1 MQRIKLPKIDKIA
14 NAQEFQNCLRP
25 QIIKIA
31 QELIEEARRKA
42 LQGGELASE
51 SEIIARIKSR
61 YEKFQNLSL
70 KPLINATGVVLHT
83 NLGRSVISAE
93 ILARAQ
99 KIITSYSNLEY
110 DLSEGARGNR
120 YDYIALLCSE
130 LFGAQ
135 DALVVNNNAAAVF
148 LVLNTFARGREVV
161 VSRGELV
168 EIGGSF
174 RVSEVMANSGAKLV
188 EIGTTNKTKPDD
200 YEEAINENTAILMK
214 VHRSNFKISGFSS
227 SVSAAEVAALARR
240 ASQAKREFL
249 ALRAASFKNLA
260 DLCGGSSDAD
270 GEILNSAPNGLSL
283 AAASANSLNLKSDE
297 PSIKS
302 ERFHGDSAGD
312 KSEISDEISKIYP
325 AKFSMKK
332 EESFNEIIDYY
343 DLGSGYASELGF
355 GLGKSEPS
363 IFELLKSC
371 VRLLSFSG
379 DKLFGSVQCGIILGD
394 RELIARLRKNQLLR
408 MLRVDKITLSLL
420 AETIKAYINKEFH
433 LITTIDQIHL
443 SLDELRERAE
453 LVQSRISVKSQI
465 VPTTTF
471 VGGGTMPGASYP
483 SVALAIL
490 DGADPQSTQAKFRT
504 AGIIGRIED
513 DKFLLDFRSILKSD
527 LRDLIKKIGEI
538 YE

>member
-31 QELIEEARRKA
+31 QELIRQEREKA
-42 LQGGELASE
+42 LQGGAVASE

-70 KPLINATGVVLHT
+70 KSLINATGVMLHT

-174 RVSEVMANSGAKLV
+174 RVSEVMSNSGAKLV
-188 EIGTTNKTKPDD
+188 EIGTTNKTKLDD

-240 ASQAKREFL
+240 ASQAKKEFL
-249 ALRAASFKNLA
+249 ALRAASFRNLA
-260 DLCGGSSDAD
+260 DLCGGPSDAD

-302 ERFHGDSAGD
+302 ERFNGDSAGGE
-312 KSEISDEISKIYP
+312 SEISDEISKIYP

-343 DLGSGYASELGF
+343 DLGSGYVSELGF

-363 IFELLKSC
+363 IFELLKSG

-394 RELIARLRKNQLLR
+394 RQLIARLRKNQLLR

-453 LVQSRISVKSQI
+453 LVQSRISAKSQI

-490 DGADPQSTQAKFRT
+490 DGADPQSTQAKFRA

-527 LRDLIKKIGEI
+527 LQDLIKKIGEI

>member
-174 RVSEVMANSGAKLV
+174 RVSEVMANSGAKLT

-227 SVSAAEVAALARR
+227 SVSAAEVAALARKATR
-240 ASQAKREFL
+240 KKEEFL
-249 ALRAASFKNLA
+249 ALRAASFKNLEN
-260 DLCGGSSDAD
+260 LCGGRAD
-270 GEILNSAPNGLSL
+270 TTGEILNSAANGLSL
-283 AAASANSLNLKSDE
+283 ADSSANALNLNSGE
-297 PSIKS
+297 PSEKS
-302 ERFHGDSAGD
+302 ERFYEDGTGGE
-312 KSEISDEISKIYP
+312 SEIYKIYP

-332 EESFNEIIDYY
+332 EENFNEIIDYY

-363 IFELLKSC
+363 IFELLKSG

-394 RELIARLRKNQLLR
+394 RDLIARLRKNQLLR

-453 LVQSRISVKSQI
+453 LVRSRIGVKSQI
-465 VPTTTF
+465 VSTTTF
-471 VGGGTMPGASYP
+471 VGGGTMPSASYP

-490 DGADPQSTQAKFRT
+490 DGADPQNTQAKFRAT
-504 AGIIGRIED
+504 GIIGRIEQD
-513 DKFLLDFRSILKSD
+513 RFLLDFRSILKSD
-527 LRDLIKKIGEI
+527 LQDLIKKIGEI

>member
-31 QELIEEARRKA
+31 QELIRQEREKA
-42 LQGGELASE
+42 LQGGAVASE

-99 KIITSYSNLEY
+99 KVITSYSNLEY

-174 RVSEVMANSGAKLV
+174 RVSEVMANSGAKLT

-249 ALRAASFKNLA
+249 ALRAANFKNLA
-260 DLCGGSSDAD
+260 DLCGGSSDTA

-283 AAASANSLNLKSDE
+283 AASSANALNLNSGE
-297 PSIKS
+297 QFEKS
-302 ERFHGDSAGD
+302 ERFYGDSVGD
-312 KSEISDEISKIYP
+312 KSEISKICP

-332 EESFNEIIDYY
+332 TDNFNEIIDYY
-343 DLGSGYASELGF
+343 DLGSGYVSELGF

-363 IFELLKSC
+363 IFELLKSG

-453 LVQSRISVKSQI
+453 LVRSRIGVKSQI

-471 VGGGTMPGASYP
+471 VGGGTMPSASYP

-490 DGADPQSTQAKFRT
+490 DGADPQSTQAKFRA

-527 LRDLIKKIGEI
+527 LQDLIKKIGEI

>member
-31 QELIEEARRKA
+31 QELIRQEREKA
-42 LQGGELASE
+42 LQGGAVASE

-99 KIITSYSNLEY
+99 KIITSYLNLEY

-188 EIGTTNKTKPDD
+188 EIGTTNKTKPED

-249 ALRAASFKNLA
+249 ALRAANFKNLA
-260 DLCGGSSDAD
+260 DLSGGSSDTD
-270 GEILNSAPNGLSL
+270 GEILNSAPNGLGL
-283 AAASANSLNLKSDE
+283 AATSANSLNLKSDE
-297 PSIKS
+297 PSAKS
-302 ERFHGDSAGD
+302 ERFHGDSAGGE
-312 KSEISDEISKIYP
+312 SEISKIYP

-332 EESFNEIIDYY
+332 AENFNEIIDYY

-363 IFELLKSC
+363 IFELLKSG

-443 SLDELRERAE
+443 GLDELRERAE
-453 LVQSRISVKSQI
+453 LVRSRIGVKSQI

-471 VGGGTMPGASYP
+471 VGGGTMPSASYP

-490 DGADPQSTQAKFRT
+490 DGADPQSTQAKFR
-504 AGIIGRIED
+504 AADIIGRIED

-527 LRDLIKKIGEI
+527 LQDLIKKIGEI

>member
-1 MQRIKLPKIDKIA
+1 
-14 NAQEFQNCLRP
+14 
-25 QIIKIA
+25 
-31 QELIEEARRKA
+31 
-42 LQGGELASE
+42 S
-51 SEIIARIKSR
+51 
-61 YEKFQNLSL
+61 
-70 KPLINATGVVLHT
+70 
-83 NLGRSVISAE
+83 
-93 ILARAQ
+93 
-99 KIITSYSNLEY
+99 
-110 DLSEGARGNR
+110 
-120 YDYIALLCSE
+120 
-130 LFGAQ
+130 
-135 DALVVNNNAAAVF
+135 
-148 LVLNTFARGREVV
+148 
-161 VSRGELV
+161 
-168 EIGGSF
+168 
-174 RVSEVMANSGAKLV
+174 NSGAKLV
-188 EIGTTNKTKPDD
+188 EIGTTNKTKLDD

-227 SVSAAEVAALARR
+227 SASAAEVAALARR

-249 ALRAASFKNLA
+249 ALRTASFKNLA
-260 DLCGGSSDAD
+260 DLCGGSSDTD

-283 AAASANSLNLKSDE
+283 AAGSANALNLNSGE
-297 PSIKS
+297 PSVNS
-302 ERFHGDSAGD
+302 ERFYEGGES
-312 KSEISDEISKIYP
+312 EISKIYP

-343 DLGSGYASELGF
+343 DLGSGYVSELGF

-363 IFELLKSC
+363 IFELLKSG

-394 RELIARLRKNQLLR
+394 RQLIARLRKNQLLR

-453 LVQSRISVKSQI
+453 LVRSRIGIKSQI

-471 VGGGTMPGASYP
+471 VGGGTMPSASYP

-490 DGADPQSTQAKFRT
+490 DGADPQSTQAKFRA

-527 LRDLIKKIGEI
+527 LQDLIKKIGEI

>member
-31 QELIEEARRKA
+31 QELIRQEREKA

-188 EIGTTNKTKPDD
+188 EIGTTNKTKLDD

-227 SVSAAEVAALARR
+227 SVSAAEVVALARR

-270 GEILNSAPNGLSL
+270 GKILNSAPNGLSL
-283 AAASANSLNLKSDE
+283 AAASANSSNLKSGE
-297 PSIKS
+297 PSVNS
-302 ERFHGDSAGD
+302 ECFYEGGTGGES
-312 KSEISDEISKIYP
+312 EISKIYP

-343 DLGSGYASELGF
+343 DLGSGYVSELGF

-363 IFELLKSC
+363 IFELLKNG

-443 SLDELRERAE
+443 GLDELRERAE
-453 LVQSRISVKSQI
+453 LVRSRIGVKSQI

-490 DGADPQSTQAKFRT
+490 DGADPQSTQAKFRA
-504 AGIIGRIED
+504 AGIIGRIEQ

-527 LRDLIKKIGEI
+527 LQDLIKKIGEI

>member
-31 QELIEEARRKA
+31 QELIRQEREKA
-42 LQGGELASE
+42 LQGGAVASE
-51 SEIIARIKSR
+51 SEIIARIRSR

-70 KPLINATGVVLHT
+70 KSLINATGVVLHT

-110 DLSEGARGNR
+110 DLSKGARGNR

-188 EIGTTNKTKPDD
+188 EIGTTNKTKLDD

-240 ASQAKREFL
+240 ASQAKKEFL

-260 DLCGGSSDAD
+260 DLCGGSSDTT

-283 AAASANSLNLKSDE
+283 SDSSASALNLNIGE
-297 PSIKS
+297 PSEKS

-312 KSEISDEISKIYP
+312 KSEISKIYP
-325 AKFSMKK
+325 TKFSMKK
-332 EESFNEIIDYY
+332 AESFNEIIDYY
-343 DLGSGYASELGF
+343 DLGSGYVSELGF

-363 IFELLKSC
+363 IFELLKSG

-443 SLDELRERAE
+443 SLNELRERAE

-490 DGADPQSTQAKFRT
+490 DGADPQSTQAKFRA

-527 LRDLIKKIGEI
+527 LQDLIKKIGEI

>member
-31 QELIEEARRKA
+31 QELIGQEREKA
-42 LQGGELASE
+42 LQGGAVASE

-249 ALRAASFKNLA
+249 ALRAANFKNLA
-260 DLCGGSSDAD
+260 DLCSGSSDTA

-283 AAASANSLNLKSDE
+283 ADGSANALNLNIRE
-297 PSIKS
+297 PSEKS
-302 ERFHGDSAGD
+302 ERFHEDSAGD
-312 KSEISDEISKIYP
+312 KSEISKICP

-343 DLGSGYASELGF
+343 DLGSGYVSELGF

-363 IFELLKSC
+363 IFELLKSG

-394 RELIARLRKNQLLR
+394 RQLIARLRKNQLLR

-453 LVQSRISVKSQI
+453 LAQSHISVKSQI

-490 DGADPQSTQAKFRT
+490 DGADPQSTQAKFRA

-527 LRDLIKKIGEI
+527 LQDLIKKIGEI

>member
-31 QELIEEARRKA
+31 QELIEQERQKA

-188 EIGTTNKTKPDD
+188 EIGTTNKTKPED

-249 ALRAASFKNLA
+249 ALRAANFKNLA
-260 DLCGGSSDAD
+260 DLSGGSSDTD
-270 GEILNSAPNGLSL
+270 GEILNSAPNGLGL
-283 AAASANSLNLKSDE
+283 AATSANSLNLKSDE
-297 PSIKS
+297 PSAKS
-302 ERFHGDSAGD
+302 ERFHGDSAGGE
-312 KSEISDEISKIYP
+312 SEISKIYP

-332 EESFNEIIDYY
+332 AENFNEIIDYY

-453 LVQSRISVKSQI
+453 LVRSRIGVKSQI

-471 VGGGTMPGASYP
+471 VGGGTMPGAPYP

-490 DGADPQSTQAKFRT
+490 DGADPQSTQAKFR
-504 AGIIGRIED
+504 AVGIIGRIED

-527 LRDLIKKIGEI
+527 LQDLIKKIGEI

>member
-31 QELIEEARRKA
+31 QELIEEARREA

-51 SEIIARIKSR
+51 SAIIARIKSR

-135 DALVVNNNAAAVF
+135 DALVVNNNASAVF

-174 RVSEVMANSGAKLV
+174 RVSEVMANSGAKLT
-188 EIGTTNKTKPDD
+188 EIGTTNKTKLDD

-240 ASQAKREFL
+240 ASQAKKEFL
-249 ALRAASFKNLA
+249 AFRAASFKNLEN
-260 DLCGGSSDAD
+260 LCGGRAD
-270 GEILNSAPNGLSL
+270 TAGEILNSAANGLSL
-283 AAASANSLNLKSDE
+283 AAGSANALNLNSGE
-297 PSIKS
+297 PSEKS

-312 KSEISDEISKIYP
+312 KSEISKIYP

-332 EESFNEIIDYY
+332 EDNFNEIIDYY

-363 IFELLKSC
+363 IFELLKSG

-394 RELIARLRKNQLLR
+394 RKLIARLRKNQLLR

-443 SLDELRERAE
+443 SLDELRERAK

-490 DGADPQSTQAKFRT
+490 GGADPQSTQAKFRA

-527 LRDLIKKIGEI
+527 LQDLIKKIGEI

>member
-188 EIGTTNKTKPDD
+188 EIGTTNKTKLDD

-227 SVSAAEVAALARR
+227 SVSAAEVATLARL

-249 ALRAASFKNLA
+249 ALRAANFKNLA
-260 DLCGGSSDAD
+260 DLCGGSSDTD

-283 AAASANSLNLKSDE
+283 AAGSANALNLKSDE
-297 PSIKS
+297 LSVKS
-302 ERFHGDSAGD
+302 ERFYEGGTGGES
-312 KSEISDEISKIYP
+312 EISKIYP

-343 DLGSGYASELGF
+343 DLGSGYVSELGF

-363 IFELLKSC
+363 IFELLKSG

-394 RELIARLRKNQLLR
+394 RKLIARLRKNQLLR

-453 LVQSRISVKSQI
+453 LVQSRIGVKSQI

-471 VGGGTMPGASYP
+471 IGGGTMPGASYP

-490 DGADPQSTQAKFRT
+490 DGAEPQSTQAKFRA

-527 LRDLIKKIGEI
+527 LQDLIKKIGEI

>member
-31 QELIEEARRKA
+31 QELIEQERQKA

-83 NLGRSVISAE
+83 NLGRSVIGAE

-188 EIGTTNKTKPDD
+188 EIGTTNKTKPED

-249 ALRAASFKNLA
+249 ALRAANFKNLA
-260 DLCGGSSDAD
+260 DLCSGSSDTA
-270 GEILNSAPNGLSL
+270 GEILNSAPNGLGL
-283 AAASANSLNLKSDE
+283 AATSANSLNLKSDE
-297 PSIKS
+297 PSAKS
-302 ERFHGDSAGD
+302 ERFHGDSAGGE
-312 KSEISDEISKIYP
+312 SEISKIYP

-332 EESFNEIIDYY
+332 AENFNEIIDYY

-453 LVQSRISVKSQI
+453 LVRSRIGVKSQI

-471 VGGGTMPGASYP
+471 VGGGTMPGAPYP

-490 DGADPQSTQAKFRT
+490 DGADPQSTQAKFR
-504 AGIIGRIED
+504 AVGIIGRIED

-527 LRDLIKKIGEI
+527 LQDLIKKIGEI

>member
-31 QELIEEARRKA
+31 QELIEEARRKV

-61 YEKFQNLSL
+61 YEKFQSLSL

-135 DALVVNNNAAAVF
+135 DALVVNNNASAVF
-148 LVLNTFARGREVV
+148 LVLNTFARGRKVV

-188 EIGTTNKTKPDD
+188 EIGTTNKTKLDD

-249 ALRAASFKNLA
+249 APRAASFKNLV

-283 AAASANSLNLKSDE
+283 AAASANSLNLKSGE
-297 PSIKS
+297 PSAKS
-302 ERFHGDSAGD
+302 ECFYEGGTGGES
-312 KSEISDEISKIYP
+312 EISKIYS

-332 EESFNEIIDYY
+332 EERFNEIIDYY

-363 IFELLKSC
+363 IFELLKSG

-453 LVQSRISVKSQI
+453 LVRSRIGVKSQI

-490 DGADPQSTQAKFRT
+490 DGAEPQSTQAKFRA

-527 LRDLIKKIGEI
+527 LQDLIKKIGEI

>member
-31 QELIEEARRKA
+31 QELIEEARREA

-93 ILARAQ
+93 ILTRAQ

-188 EIGTTNKTKPDD
+188 EIGTTNKTKLDD

-249 ALRAASFKNLA
+249 ALRAANFKNLEN
-260 DLCGGSSDAD
+260 LCGGSSDAD

-283 AAASANSLNLKSDE
+283 AAASVNSLNLKSDE
-297 PSIKS
+297 PSAKS
-302 ERFHGDSAGD
+302 ECFYEGGAGD

-343 DLGSGYASELGF
+343 DLGSGYVSVLGF

-363 IFELLKSC
+363 IFELLKSG

-394 RELIARLRKNQLLR
+394 RQLIARLRKNQLLR

-538 YE
+538 SE

>member
-1 MQRIKLPKIDKIA
+1 MQQIKLPKIDKIA
-14 NAQEFQNCLRP
+14 NAQEFRNCLRP

-31 QELIEEARRKA
+31 QELIEEARREA

-61 YEKFQNLSL
+61 YEKFQSLSL

-174 RVSEVMANSGAKLV
+174 RVSEVMSNSGAKLV

-227 SVSAAEVAALARR
+227 SVSTAEVAALARR

-249 ALRAASFKNLA
+249 ALRAASFKNLEN
-260 DLCGGSSDAD
+260 LCGGRAD
-270 GEILNSAPNGLSL
+270 TTGEILNSAANGLSL
-283 AAASANSLNLKSDE
+283 ADSSANALNLNSGE
-297 PSIKS
+297 PSEKS
-302 ERFHGDSAGD
+302 ECFREGSAGD
-312 KSEISDEISKIYP
+312 KSEISKICP

-332 EESFNEIIDYY
+332 MENFNEIIDYY

-363 IFELLKSC
+363 IFELLKSG

-394 RELIARLRKNQLLR
+394 RQLIARLRKNQLLR

-453 LVQSRISVKSQI
+453 LVRSRIGVKSQI

-490 DGADPQSTQAKFRT
+490 DGSDPQSMQAKFRT

-527 LRDLIKKIGEI
+527 LQDLIKKIGEI

>member
-31 QELIEEARRKA
+31 QELIEEARKKA

-51 SEIIARIKSR
+51 SEIIVRIKSR
-61 YEKFQNLSL
+61 YEKFQSLSL

-83 NLGRSVISAE
+83 NLGRSVIGAE

-148 LVLNTFARGREVV
+148 LVLNTFARRREVV

-249 ALRAASFKNLA
+249 ALRAANFKNLA
-260 DLCGGSSDAD
+260 DLCGGSSDSA
-270 GEILNSAPNGLSL
+270 GEILNSVPNGLSL
-283 AAASANSLNLKSDE
+283 AAASANALNLNSGE
-297 PSIKS
+297 PSEKS
-302 ERFHGDSAGD
+302 ECFHEGGTGGES
-312 KSEISDEISKIYP
+312 EISKIYP

-363 IFELLKSC
+363 IFELLKSG

-471 VGGGTMPGASYP
+471 VGGGTMPGASYS

-490 DGADPQSTQAKFRT
+490 DGADPQSTQAKFRA

-527 LRDLIKKIGEI
+527 LQDLIKKIGEI

>member
-1 MQRIKLPKIDKIA
+1 
-14 NAQEFQNCLRP
+14 
-25 QIIKIA
+25 
-31 QELIEEARRKA
+31 
-42 LQGGELASE
+42 
-51 SEIIARIKSR
+51 
-61 YEKFQNLSL
+61 
-70 KPLINATGVVLHT
+70 
-83 NLGRSVISAE
+83 
-93 ILARAQ
+93 
-99 KIITSYSNLEY
+99 
-110 DLSEGARGNR
+110 
-120 YDYIALLCSE
+120 
-130 LFGAQ
+130 
-135 DALVVNNNAAAVF
+135 
-148 LVLNTFARGREVV
+148 
-161 VSRGELV
+161 
-168 EIGGSF
+168 
-174 RVSEVMANSGAKLV
+174 
-188 EIGTTNKTKPDD
+188 
-200 YEEAINENTAILMK
+200 MK

-227 SVSAAEVAALARR
+227 SVSTAEVAALARR

-249 ALRAASFKNLA
+249 ALRAASFKNLEN
-260 DLCGGSSDAD
+260 LCGGRAD
-270 GEILNSAPNGLSL
+270 TTGEILNSAANGLSL
-283 AAASANSLNLKSDE
+283 ADSSANALNLNSGE
-297 PSIKS
+297 PSEKS
-302 ERFHGDSAGD
+302 ECFREGSAGD
-312 KSEISDEISKIYP
+312 KSEISKICP

-332 EESFNEIIDYY
+332 MENFNEIIDYY

-363 IFELLKSC
+363 IFELLKSG

-453 LVQSRISVKSQI
+453 LVRSRIGVKSQI

-490 DGADPQSTQAKFRT
+490 DGADPQSTQAKFRA

-527 LRDLIKKIGEI
+527 LQDLIKKIGEI

>member
-1 MQRIKLPKIDKIA
+1 MQQIKLPKIDKIA

-31 QELIEEARRKA
+31 QELIEEARREA

-83 NLGRSVISAE
+83 NLGRSVIGAE

-174 RVSEVMANSGAKLV
+174 RVSEVMANSGAKLT

-260 DLCGGSSDAD
+260 DLCGGSSDTD

-297 PSIKS
+297 PSAKS
-302 ERFHGDSAGD
+302 ERFYEGGAGD
-312 KSEISDEISKIYP
+312 KSEISKIYP

-332 EESFNEIIDYY
+332 AESFNEIIDYY

-363 IFELLKSC
+363 IFELLKSG

-433 LITTIDQIHL
+433 LIRTIDQIHL
-443 SLDELRERAE
+443 GLDELRERAE
-453 LVQSRISVKSQI
+453 LVQSRIGVKSQI

-471 VGGGTMPGASYP
+471 VGGGTMPSASYP

-490 DGADPQSTQAKFRT
+490 DGADPQSTQAKFRA

-527 LRDLIKKIGEI
+527 LQDLIKKIGEI

>member
-14 NAQEFQNCLRP
+14 NAREFQNCLRP

-31 QELIEEARRKA
+31 QELIRQEREKA
-42 LQGGELASE
+42 LQGGELSSE

-270 GEILNSAPNGLSL
+270 GKILNSAPNGLSL
-283 AAASANSLNLKSDE
+283 AAGSANALNLDSGE
-297 PSIKS
+297 LSEKS
-302 ERFHGDSAGD
+302 ERFHGDSAGGE
-312 KSEISDEISKIYP
+312 SEISKIYP

-332 EESFNEIIDYY
+332 AENFNEIIDYY

-355 GLGKSEPS
+355 GLSKSEPS
-363 IFELLKSC
+363 IFELLKSG

-453 LVQSRISVKSQI
+453 LVRSRIGVKSQI

-490 DGADPQSTQAKFRT
+490 DGTEPQSTQAKFRA

-527 LRDLIKKIGEI
+527 LQDLIKKIGEI

>member
-31 QELIEEARRKA
+31 QELIRQEREKA
-42 LQGGELASE
+42 LQRGAVASE

-174 RVSEVMANSGAKLV
+174 RVSEVMANSGAKLT

-249 ALRAASFKNLA
+249 ALRAASFKNLT
-260 DLCGGSSDAD
+260 DLCGGSSDTD

-283 AAASANSLNLKSDE
+283 AATSANSLNLKSDE
-297 PSIKS
+297 PSAKS
-302 ERFHGDSAGD
+302 ERFHGDSAGGES
-312 KSEISDEISKIYP
+312 KISKIYP

-332 EESFNEIIDYY
+332 AESFNEIIDYY

-363 IFELLKSC
+363 IFELLKSG

-453 LVQSRISVKSQI
+453 LVQSRIGAKSQI

-471 VGGGTMPGASYP
+471 VGGGTMPSASYP

-490 DGADPQSTQAKFRT
+490 DGADPQSTQAKFRA

-527 LRDLIKKIGEI
+527 LQDLIKKIGEI

>member
-31 QELIEEARRKA
+31 QELIRQEREKA
-42 LQGGELASE
+42 LQGGSVASE

-174 RVSEVMANSGAKLV
+174 RVSEVMANSGAKLT
-188 EIGTTNKTKPDD
+188 EIGTTNKTKLDD

-260 DLCGGSSDAD
+260 DLYGGSSDAD

-283 AAASANSLNLKSDE
+283 AAGSANALNLNSGEQSK
-297 PSIKS
+297 KS
-302 ERFHGDSAGD
+302 ECFHRDSAGGE
-312 KSEISDEISKIYP
+312 SEISKIYP

-332 EESFNEIIDYY
+332 EDNFNEIIDYY

-363 IFELLKSC
+363 IFELLKSG

-394 RELIARLRKNQLLR
+394 HELIARLRKNQLLR

-453 LVQSRISVKSQI
+453 LVRSRIGVKSQI

-471 VGGGTMPGASYP
+471 VGGGTMPSTSYP

-490 DGADPQSTQAKFRT
+490 DGADPQSTQAKFRA

-527 LRDLIKKIGEI
+527 LQDLIKKIGEI

>member
-31 QELIEEARRKA
+31 QELIRQEREKA
-42 LQGGELASE
+42 LQGGAVASE

-93 ILARAQ
+93 ILVRAQ
-99 KIITSYSNLEY
+99 KVITSYSNLEY

-188 EIGTTNKTKPDD
+188 EIGTTNKTKPED

-227 SVSAAEVAALARR
+227 SVSAAETAALARR

-283 AAASANSLNLKSDE
+283 AASSANSLNLKNDE
-297 PSIKS
+297 PSEKS
-302 ERFHGDSAGD
+302 ERFYEGGASD
-312 KSEISDEISKIYP
+312 KSEISKIYP

-363 IFELLKSC
+363 IFELLKSG

-394 RELIARLRKNQLLR
+394 RKLIARLRKNQLLR

-453 LVQSRISVKSQI
+453 LVQSHISVKSQI

-490 DGADPQSTQAKFRT
+490 DGADPQSTQAKFRA

-527 LRDLIKKIGEI
+527 LQDLIKKIGEI

>member
-31 QELIEEARRKA
+31 QELIRQEREKA
-42 LQGGELASE
+42 LQGGAVASE
-51 SEIIARIKSR
+51 SEIIARIRSR

-70 KPLINATGVVLHT
+70 KSLINATGVVLHT

-188 EIGTTNKTKPDD
+188 EIGTTNKTKPED

-260 DLCGGSSDAD
+260 DLCGGSSDAA
-270 GEILNSAPNGLSL
+270 GEILNSAPNGLSI
-283 AAASANSLNLKSDE
+283 AAGSANALNLNSGE

-302 ERFHGDSAGD
+302 ERFYGDSAGGE
-312 KSEISDEISKIYP
+312 SEISKICP

-343 DLGSGYASELGF
+343 DLGSGYVSELGF

-363 IFELLKSC
+363 IFELLKSG

-394 RELIARLRKNQLLR
+394 RKLIARLRKNQLLR

-453 LVQSRISVKSQI
+453 LVQSRIGVKSQI

-471 VGGGTMPGASYP
+471 VGGGTMPSASYP

-490 DGADPQSTQAKFRT
+490 DGADPQSTQAKFRA

-527 LRDLIKKIGEI
+527 LQDLIKKIGEI

>member
-31 QELIEEARRKA
+31 QELIEEARREA

-51 SEIIARIKSR
+51 SEIIARIKAR

-93 ILARAQ
+93 ILARVQ

-188 EIGTTNKTKPDD
+188 EIGTTNKTKLDD

-227 SVSAAEVAALARR
+227 SVSAEEIATLARKATR
-240 ASQAKREFL
+240 KKEEFL
-249 ALRAASFKNLA
+249 ALRAANFKNLA
-260 DLCGGSSDAD
+260 DLCGGSSDTD

-283 AAASANSLNLKSDE
+283 AAGSANALNLDSGEQSK
-297 PSIKS
+297 KS
-302 ERFHGDSAGD
+302 ERFYEGDES
-312 KSEISDEISKIYP
+312 EISKIYP

-332 EESFNEIIDYY
+332 AENFNEIIDYY

-363 IFELLKSC
+363 IFELLKSG

-490 DGADPQSTQAKFRT
+490 DGADPQSTQAKFRA

-527 LRDLIKKIGEI
+527 LQDLIKKIGEI

>member
-31 QELIEEARRKA
+31 QELIRQEREKA
-42 LQGGELASE
+42 LQGGAVASE

-61 YEKFQNLSL
+61 YEKFQSLSL

-83 NLGRSVISAE
+83 NLGRSVIGAE

-135 DALVVNNNAAAVF
+135 DALVVNNNASAVF

-174 RVSEVMANSGAKLV
+174 RVSEVMANSGAKLT
-188 EIGTTNKTKPDD
+188 EIGTTNKTKLDD

-227 SVSAAEVAALARR
+227 SVSAAETAALARR

-249 ALRAASFKNLA
+249 ALRAASFKNLV

-270 GEILNSAPNGLSL
+270 GEIL
-283 AAASANSLNLKSDE
+283 K
-297 PSIKS
+297 
-302 ERFHGDSAGD
+302 F
-312 KSEISDEISKIYP
+312 YP
-325 AKFSMKK
+325 
-332 EESFNEIIDYY
+332 
-343 DLGSGYASELGF
+343 
-355 GLGKSEPS
+355 
-363 IFELLKSC
+363 C
-371 VRLLSFSG
+371 VQ
-379 DKLFGSVQCGIILGD
+379 V
-394 RELIARLRKNQLLR
+394 
-408 MLRVDKITLSLL
+408 V
-420 AETIKAYINKEFH
+420 EF
-433 LITTIDQIHL
+433 
-443 SLDELRERAE
+443 
-453 LVQSRISVKSQI
+453 
-465 VPTTTF
+465 
-471 VGGGTMPGASYP
+471 
-483 SVALAIL
+483 
-490 DGADPQSTQAKFRT
+490 
-504 AGIIGRIED
+504 
-513 DKFLLDFRSILKSD
+513 
-527 LRDLIKKIGEI
+527 
-538 YE
+538 

>member
-31 QELIEEARRKA
+31 QELIGQEREKA
-42 LQGGELASE
+42 LQGGAVASE

-130 LFGAQ
+130 LFSAQ

-249 ALRAASFKNLA
+249 ALRAANFKNLA
-260 DLCGGSSDAD
+260 DLCGGSSDTA

-283 AAASANSLNLKSDE
+283 AAGSANALNLNSSE
-297 PSIKS
+297 PSAKS
-302 ERFHGDSAGD
+302 ERFHGDSAGGE
-312 KSEISDEISKIYP
+312 SEISDEISKIYP

-343 DLGSGYASELGF
+343 DLGSGYASGLGF

-363 IFELLKSC
+363 IFELLKSG

-394 RELIARLRKNQLLR
+394 RKLIARLRKNQLLR

-453 LVQSRISVKSQI
+453 LVRSRIGVKSQI

-490 DGADPQSTQAKFRT
+490 DGADPQSTQAKFRA

-527 LRDLIKKIGEI
+527 LQDLIKKIGEI

>member
-31 QELIEEARRKA
+31 QELIEQERQKA

-51 SEIIARIKSR
+51 SEIISLIKSR

-135 DALVVNNNAAAVF
+135 DALVVNNNASAVF

-188 EIGTTNKTKPDD
+188 EIGTTNKTKLDD

-214 VHRSNFKISGFSS
+214 VHRSNFKISGFNS

-283 AAASANSLNLKSDE
+283 AAGSANALNLNSSE
-297 PSIKS
+297 PSAKS
-302 ERFHGDSAGD
+302 ERFHGDSAGGE
-312 KSEISDEISKIYP
+312 SEISKIYP

-363 IFELLKSC
+363 IFELLKSG

-394 RELIARLRKNQLLR
+394 RDLIARLRKNQLLR

-453 LVQSRISVKSQI
+453 LVRSRIGVKSQI

-471 VGGGTMPGASYP
+471 VGGGTMPSASYP

-490 DGADPQSTQAKFRT
+490 DGADPQSTQAKFRA

-513 DKFLLDFRSILKSD
+513 DKFLLDFRSILKND
-527 LRDLIKKIGEI
+527 LQDLIKKIGEI

>member
-1 MQRIKLPKIDKIA
+1 
-14 NAQEFQNCLRP
+14 
-25 QIIKIA
+25 
-31 QELIEEARRKA
+31 
-42 LQGGELASE
+42 
-51 SEIIARIKSR
+51 
-61 YEKFQNLSL
+61 
-70 KPLINATGVVLHT
+70 
-83 NLGRSVISAE
+83 
-93 ILARAQ
+93 
-99 KIITSYSNLEY
+99 
-110 DLSEGARGNR
+110 
-120 YDYIALLCSE
+120 
-130 LFGAQ
+130 
-135 DALVVNNNAAAVF
+135 
-148 LVLNTFARGREVV
+148 
-161 VSRGELV
+161 
-168 EIGGSF
+168 
-174 RVSEVMANSGAKLV
+174 
-188 EIGTTNKTKPDD
+188 
-200 YEEAINENTAILMK
+200 
-214 VHRSNFKISGFSS
+214 
-227 SVSAAEVAALARR
+227 
-240 ASQAKREFL
+240 
-249 ALRAASFKNLA
+249 
-260 DLCGGSSDAD
+260 
-270 GEILNSAPNGLSL
+270 
-283 AAASANSLNLKSDE
+283 
-297 PSIKS
+297 
-302 ERFHGDSAGD
+302 
-312 KSEISDEISKIYP
+312 
-325 AKFSMKK
+325 MKK
-332 EESFNEIIDYY
+332 AENFNEIIDYY

-363 IFELLKSC
+363 IFELLKSG

-490 DGADPQSTQAKFRT
+490 DDADPQSTQAKFRA

-527 LRDLIKKIGEI
+527 LQDLIKKIGEI

>member
-31 QELIEEARRKA
+31 QELIRQEREKA
-42 LQGGELASE
+42 LQGGAVASE

-148 LVLNTFARGREVV
+148 LVLNTFARRREVV

-174 RVSEVMANSGAKLV
+174 RVSEVMANSGAKLT
-188 EIGTTNKTKPDD
+188 EIGTTNKTKPED

-249 ALRAASFKNLA
+249 ALRAANFKNLA

-270 GEILNSAPNGLSL
+270 GKILNSVPNGLSL
-283 AAASANSLNLKSDE
+283 AAASANALNLNSGE
-297 PSIKS
+297 PSAKS
-302 ERFHGDSAGD
+302 ECFHKDGES
-312 KSEISDEISKIYP
+312 EISKIYP

-343 DLGSGYASELGF
+343 DLGSGYVSELGF
-355 GLGKSEPS
+355 ELGKSEPS
-363 IFELLKSC
+363 IFELLKSG

-394 RELIARLRKNQLLR
+394 HELIARLRKNQLLR

-453 LVQSRISVKSQI
+453 LVRSRIGVKSQI

-490 DGADPQSTQAKFRT
+490 DGADPQSTQAKFRA

-527 LRDLIKKIGEI
+527 LQDLIKKIGEI

>member
-31 QELIEEARRKA
+31 QELIRQEREKA
-42 LQGGELASE
+42 LQGGAVANE

-99 KIITSYSNLEY
+99 KIVTSYSNLEY

-174 RVSEVMANSGAKLV
+174 RVSEVMSNSGAKLT

-227 SVSAAEVAALARR
+227 SVSAAEIAALARKATR
-240 ASQAKREFL
+240 KKEEFL

-260 DLCGGSSDAD
+260 DFCGGSSDTA
-270 GEILNSAPNGLSL
+270 GEILNSAPNDLSL
-283 AAASANSLNLKSDE
+283 AASSANALNLNIGE
-297 PSIKS
+297 PSEKS
-302 ERFHGDSAGD
+302 KCFHEDCES
-312 KSEISDEISKIYP
+312 EISKIYP

-332 EESFNEIIDYY
+332 AENFNEIIDYY

-363 IFELLKSC
+363 IFELLKSG

-394 RELIARLRKNQLLR
+394 RELIAHLRKNQLLR

-453 LVQSRISVKSQI
+453 LVQSRIGVKSQI

-490 DGADPQSTQAKFRT
+490 DGADPQSTQAKFRA

-527 LRDLIKKIGEI
+527 LQDLIKKIGEI

>member
-31 QELIEEARRKA
+31 QELIEQEREKA
-42 LQGGELASE
+42 LQGGAVASE

-110 DLSEGARGNR
+110 DLSKGARGNR

-188 EIGTTNKTKPDD
+188 EIGTTNKTKPED

-227 SVSAAEVAALARR
+227 SVSATEVAALARKATR
-240 ASQAKREFL
+240 KKEEFL
-249 ALRAASFKNLA
+249 ALREASFKNLA
-260 DLCGGSSDAD
+260 DLCGGSSDTT

-283 AAASANSLNLKSDE
+283 TAASANSLNLKSGE
-297 PSIKS
+297 PSARS
-302 ERFHGDSAGD
+302 ERFYEGGES
-312 KSEISDEISKIYP
+312 EISKIYP

-343 DLGSGYASELGF
+343 DLGSGYVSELGF

-363 IFELLKSC
+363 IFELLKSG

-394 RELIARLRKNQLLR
+394 RQLIARLRKNQLLR

-453 LVQSRISVKSQI
+453 LVQSRIGVKSQI

-471 VGGGTMPGASYP
+471 VGGGTMPSASYP

-490 DGADPQSTQAKFRT
+490 DGAEPQNTQAKFRA

-527 LRDLIKKIGEI
+527 LQDLIKKIGEI

>member
-31 QELIEEARRKA
+31 QELIRQEREKA
-42 LQGGELASE
+42 LQGGSVASE

-188 EIGTTNKTKPDD
+188 EIGTTNKTKPED

-214 VHRSNFKISGFSS
+214 VHRSNFKISGFNS

-249 ALRAASFKNLA
+249 ALRAANFKNLA
-260 DLCGGSSDAD
+260 DLCGDSSDAA

-283 AAASANSLNLKSDE
+283 AAASANSLNLKRDE
-297 PSIKS
+297 PSAKS
-302 ERFHGDSAGD
+302 ERFYEGGES
-312 KSEISDEISKIYP
+312 EISKIYP

-343 DLGSGYASELGF
+343 DLGSGYVSELGF

-363 IFELLKSC
+363 IFELLKSG

-443 SLDELRERAE
+443 GLDELRERAE
-453 LVQSRISVKSQI
+453 LVRSRIGVKSQI

-471 VGGGTMPGASYP
+471 VGGGTMPSASYP

-490 DGADPQSTQAKFRT
+490 DGADPQSTQAKFRA

-527 LRDLIKKIGEI
+527 LQGLIKKIGEI

>member
-31 QELIEEARRKA
+31 QELIEEARREA

-93 ILARAQ
+93 ILARAH
-99 KIITSYSNLEY
+99 KIVTSYSNLEY

-148 LVLNTFARGREVV
+148 LVLNTFARGCEVV

-200 YEEAINENTAILMK
+200 YEEAISENTAILMK

-227 SVSAAEVAALARR
+227 SVSAAEVAALARKATR
-240 ASQAKREFL
+240 KKEEFL
-249 ALRAASFKNLA
+249 ALRAASFKNLEN
-260 DLCGGSSDAD
+260 LCGGSSDAT
-270 GEILNSAPNGLSL
+270 GEILNSAPNDLNL
-283 AAASANSLNLKSDE
+283 AAGSANALNLNSGE
-297 PSIKS
+297 PSERS
-302 ERFHGDSAGD
+302 ECFYEGDE
-312 KSEISDEISKIYP
+312 SEISAKASKIYS

-332 EESFNEIIDYY
+332 EDNFNEIIDYY

-355 GLGKSEPS
+355 GLGKSEPA
-363 IFELLKSC
+363 IFDLLKSG

-379 DKLFGSVQCGIILGD
+379 DKLFGSVQCGIILG
-394 RELIARLRKNQLLR
+394 
-408 MLRVDKITLSLL
+408 
-420 AETIKAYINKEFH
+420 
-433 LITTIDQIHL
+433 
-443 SLDELRERAE
+443 
-453 LVQSRISVKSQI
+453 
-465 VPTTTF
+465 
-471 VGGGTMPGASYP
+471 
-483 SVALAIL
+483 
-490 DGADPQSTQAKFRT
+490 
-504 AGIIGRIED
+504 
-513 DKFLLDFRSILKSD
+513 
-527 LRDLIKKIGEI
+527 
-538 YE
+538 

>member
-31 QELIEEARRKA
+31 QELIEQERQKA

-51 SEIIARIKSR
+51 SEIISLIKSR

-135 DALVVNNNAAAVF
+135 DALVVNNNASAVF

-188 EIGTTNKTKPDD
+188 EIGTTNKTKLDD

-214 VHRSNFKISGFSS
+214 VHRSNFKISGFNS

-283 AAASANSLNLKSDE
+283 AAGSANALNLNSSE
-297 PSIKS
+297 PSAKS
-302 ERFHGDSAGD
+302 ERFHGDSAGGE
-312 KSEISDEISKIYP
+312 SEISKIYP

-363 IFELLKSC
+363 IFELLKSG

-394 RELIARLRKNQLLR
+394 RDLIARLRKNQLLR

-453 LVQSRISVKSQI
+453 LVRSRIGVKSQI

-490 DGADPQSTQAKFRT
+490 DGADPQSTQAKFRA

-527 LRDLIKKIGEI
+527 LQDLIKKIGEI

>member
-31 QELIEEARRKA
+31 QELIEEARREA

-93 ILARAQ
+93 ILTRAQ

-188 EIGTTNKTKPDD
+188 EIGTTNKTKLDD

-249 ALRAASFKNLA
+249 ALRAANFKNLEN
-260 DLCGGSSDAD
+260 LCGGSSDAD

-283 AAASANSLNLKSDE
+283 AAASVNSLNLKSDE
-297 PSIKS
+297 PSAKS
-302 ERFHGDSAGD
+302 ECFYEGGAGD

-343 DLGSGYASELGF
+343 DLGSGYVSELGF

-363 IFELLKSC
+363 IFELLKSG

-394 RELIARLRKNQLLR
+394 RQLIARLRKNQLLR

-538 YE
+538 SE

>member
-31 QELIEEARRKA
+31 QELIEEARREA

-174 RVSEVMANSGAKLV
+174 RVSEVMANSGAKLT
-188 EIGTTNKTKPDD
+188 EIGTTNKTKLDD

-227 SVSAAEVAALARR
+227 SVSAAEVAALARKATR
-240 ASQAKREFL
+240 KKEEFL
-249 ALRAASFKNLA
+249 ALRAASFKNLEN
-260 DLCGGSSDAD
+260 LCGGRAD
-270 GEILNSAPNGLSL
+270 TAGEILNSAANGLSL
-283 AAASANSLNLKSDE
+283 ADSSANVLNLNSGE
-297 PSIKS
+297 PSEKS

-312 KSEISDEISKIYP
+312 KSEISKIYP

-332 EESFNEIIDYY
+332 EDNFNEIIDYY

-363 IFELLKSC
+363 IFELLKSG

-394 RELIARLRKNQLLR
+394 RELIARLHKNQLLR

-471 VGGGTMPGASYP
+471 VGGGTMPNASYP

-490 DGADPQSTQAKFRT
+490 DGADPQSTQAKFRA

-527 LRDLIKKIGEI
+527 LQDLIKKIGEI

>member
-31 QELIEEARRKA
+31 QELIEQERQKA

-51 SEIIARIKSR
+51 SEIISLIKSR

-135 DALVVNNNAAAVF
+135 DALVVNNNASAVF

-188 EIGTTNKTKPDD
+188 EIGTTNKTKLDD

-214 VHRSNFKISGFSS
+214 VHRSNFKISGFNS

-283 AAASANSLNLKSDE
+283 AAGSANALNLNSSE
-297 PSIKS
+297 PSAKS
-302 ERFHGDSAGD
+302 ERFHGDSAGGE
-312 KSEISDEISKIYP
+312 SEISKIYP

-363 IFELLKSC
+363 IFELLKSG

-394 RELIARLRKNQLLR
+394 RDLIARLRKNQLLR

-453 LVQSRISVKSQI
+453 LVRSRIGVKSQI

-471 VGGGTMPGASYP
+471 VGGGTMPSASYP

-490 DGADPQSTQAKFRT
+490 DGADPQSTQAKFRA

-527 LRDLIKKIGEI
+527 LQDLIKKIGEI